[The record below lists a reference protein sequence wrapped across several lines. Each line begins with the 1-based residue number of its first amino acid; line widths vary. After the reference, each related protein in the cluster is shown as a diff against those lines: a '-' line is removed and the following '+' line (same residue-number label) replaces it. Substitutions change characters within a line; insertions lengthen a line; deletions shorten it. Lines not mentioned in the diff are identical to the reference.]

1 VSKLCSCKAAI
12 DRQNESGKSEQ
23 NWVNILTLFYIGMDM
38 FVLYMFGKDE
48 LCICLFLHSQFECR
62 LMTLGDYTR

>member
-38 FVLYMFGKDE
+38 FVLYMVGKDVSYVYVCSYIHN
-48 LCICLFLHSQFECR
+48 LNA
-62 LMTLGDYTR
+62 D

>member
-38 FVLYMFGKDE
+38 FVLYMFGKDVSYVYVCSYIHN
-48 LCICLFLHSQFECR
+48 LNA
-62 LMTLGDYTR
+62 D